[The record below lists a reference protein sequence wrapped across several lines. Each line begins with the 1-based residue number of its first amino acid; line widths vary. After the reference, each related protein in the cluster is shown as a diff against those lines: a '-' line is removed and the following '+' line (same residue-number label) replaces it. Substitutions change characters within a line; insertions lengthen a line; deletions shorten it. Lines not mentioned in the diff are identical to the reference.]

1 MALRPLD
8 PAIVNAYQAPKFNMP
23 DPLQDVAALE
33 QIKSGRVSRQM
44 HEQQLAQMQRDSL
57 ALDEMQKRIIEAG
70 GPSNLKMAFTEMIN
84 SKLPKFAEIGYAG
97 LQKLLDKEEYIAT
110 MRGGR
115 GAPTPAEMPTAMT
128 APVQGPVMSMEN
140 LSAGGTGIKMRSN
153 LPEPAP
159 APAPTNALTP
169 SGLPS
174 NFGSNVLADIN
185 ELERQRE
192 GLIMTGNPKYQQ
204 MVTEL
209 SRQIAELRKPQTFS
223 PGQTVYVPGQAP
235 FTLPAAER
243 APTELG
249 RGGTLVNAKGE
260 VIARGLPPEAPPMEK
275 IVDKSGNVKLVP
287 RSEAAGQTPA
297 SEFTGVTA
305 KEIQKREAV
314 YPQATQAVKGFETK
328 SDQFIKE
335 LEKLRDDPGLANIT
349 GPVFGRTPS
358 VTREGSRAQ
367 STYDKIFAKGG
378 FQALQDMREMSKTGG
393 ALGNVSNEEG
403 RRLEKSVV
411 GGLDRTQ
418 NIADVKQGIDNLIA
432 EIRGS
437 KARVRE
443 TYDSTYE
450 YRAGRPAAAPAAPAA
465 PSNIPAA
472 AIEALKAG
480 KGNAKQFDEIFGAGA
495 AARALGGGK

>member
-1 MALRPLD
+1 M
-8 PAIVNAYQAPKFNMP
+8 
-23 DPLQDVAALE
+23 VA
-33 QIKSGRVSRQM
+33 
-44 HEQQLAQMQRDSL
+44 
-57 ALDEMQKRIIEAG
+57 
-70 GPSNLKMAFTEMIN
+70 
-84 SKLPKFAEIGYAG
+84 
-97 LQKLLDKEEYIAT
+97 
-110 MRGGR
+110 
-115 GAPTPAEMPTAMT
+115 
-128 APVQGPVMSMEN
+128 
-140 LSAGGTGIKMRSN
+140 
-153 LPEPAP
+153 
-159 APAPTNALTP
+159 
-169 SGLPS
+169 
-174 NFGSNVLADIN
+174 
-185 ELERQRE
+185 
-192 GLIMTGNPKYQQ
+192 
-204 MVTEL
+204 EL
-209 SRQIAELRKPQTFS
+209 SRQIAELRRPQTFS
-223 PGQTVYVPGQAP
+223 PGQTVYVPGQTP

-243 APTELG
+243 APTELS

-260 VIARGLPPEAPPMEK
+260 VIARGLAPEAPPLEK
-275 IVDKSGNVKLVP
+275 IVDRAGNIKFVP

-297 SEFTGVTA
+297 SEFIGVSP
-305 KEIQKREAV
+305 KELQKREAV

-418 NIADVKQGIDNLIA
+418 NIADVKQGIDDLIA

-450 YRAGRPAAAPAAPAA
+450 YRAGRPATAPAAAK
-465 PSNIPAA
+465 PAA
-472 AIEALKAG
+472 ASKAPAG
-480 KGNAKQFDEIFGAGA
+480 VPQDVWSVMTPDE
-495 AARALGGGK
+495 RKLWQK